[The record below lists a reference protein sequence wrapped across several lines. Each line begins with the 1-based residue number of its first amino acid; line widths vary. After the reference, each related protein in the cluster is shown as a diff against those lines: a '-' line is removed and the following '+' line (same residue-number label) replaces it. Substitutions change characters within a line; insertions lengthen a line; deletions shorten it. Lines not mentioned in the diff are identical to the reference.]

1 MSSKMPADCDIC
13 CETFT
18 KQVRKPIQCKK
29 CNLVACACCVKNY
42 LLSKKDPHCMKC
54 KVGWTDAYCTEILG
68 GFMHGTYRNHT
79 KDLLWEIEKARMPET
94 MPAVERVIKIR
105 KMKEDEMKMAAQL
118 EEARRVWDNL

>member
-1 MSSKMPADCDIC
+1 MTSKMPAECDIC

-18 KQVRKPIQCKK
+18 KQARKPIHCKK

-42 LLSKKDPHCMKC
+42 LLSKKDPHCMGC
-54 KVGWTDAYCTEILG
+54 KMGWTDAYCTEMLG

-105 KMKEDEMKMAAQL
+105 KMKDEETKLA
-118 EEARRVWDNL
+118 